1 MVKDGLVLDP
11 VRHRY
16 IIEQLNVGNYPY
28 RYSDIERLVKFE
40 NRVFAKYAKV
50 NGIPFVDVA
59 GQLPLDPDL
68 FLDAVHTSYSGTR
81 LRGWINLQ
89 ALIPV
94 IEKHLADGSWPRPP
108 GPEQPLPTFTPRKI
122 EFSCPKPPK

>member
-1 MVKDGLVLDP
+1 M
-11 VRHRY
+11 RHRY